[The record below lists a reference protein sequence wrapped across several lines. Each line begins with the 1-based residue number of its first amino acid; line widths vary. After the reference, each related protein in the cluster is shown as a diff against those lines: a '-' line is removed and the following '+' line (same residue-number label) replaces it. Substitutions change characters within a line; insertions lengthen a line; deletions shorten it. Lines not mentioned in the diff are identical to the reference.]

1 MLSGRTPLRHRF
13 FFILSLGTVLF
24 IFETRWTTQAIS
36 KSLSRTPEEDIWNYL
51 SSFAS
56 TSDSANYLS
65 SVDNGNLVDPFE
77 SPTVWNTS
85 QIPPGRRKIDTLDS
99 AIYNVANVS
108 GASAIFP
115 LVLTVSSQNTSRTTT
130 TTEEPSPGRMKQ
142 PDNTFSACILVMDD
156 NHRLVEWIA
165 YHYYALNLRHLVV
178 TVDPH
183 SRTSPTAV
191 LDRWRDRMQIDEW
204 SDRTF
209 FPRINWRSANDT
221 VERRHLRHRFR
232 QAQFY
237 KGCIRRLR
245 EFNRTWTAFIDSDEY
260 LTINSRMVDNTALRM
275 QRPGHVADYF
285 HELTQQ
291 AHSDPN
297 STFAVNFGQPCVLLS
312 RTMYGSVESTDEEIR
327 RDVPDFL
334 DPARFDT
341 LRWRHRSTEDGHV
354 LAKSLI
360 DISQVHR
367 SHMEGISNAH
377 KVLVD
382 MCTSESFLAYTLPIG
397 IHHYLG
403 SWEQYSYRDDA
414 RDGGDAHSYETW
426 QRKGS
431 ALVSTDDEIR
441 PWIRGFVDMVGN
453 GTAQFLLEGAGL
465 PTNRTAKVSGS

>member
-1 MLSGRTPLRHRF
+1 
-13 FFILSLGTVLF
+13 
-24 IFETRWTTQAIS
+24 
-36 KSLSRTPEEDIWNYL
+36 
-51 SSFAS
+51 
-56 TSDSANYLS
+56 
-65 SVDNGNLVDPFE
+65 
-77 SPTVWNTS
+77 
-85 QIPPGRRKIDTLDS
+85 
-99 AIYNVANVS
+99 
-108 GASAIFP
+108 
-115 LVLTVSSQNTSRTTT
+115 VLTVSSENADNLATTKAITS
-130 TTEEPSPGRMKQ
+130 GRKEQ
-142 PDNTFSACILVMDD
+142 PDNTFSACILFMDD

-183 SRTSPTAV
+183 SRTRPTAV
-191 LDRWRDRMQIDEW
+191 LDRWRDRMYIEEW
-204 SDRTF
+204 NDRSF
-209 FPRINWRSANDT
+209 LPSNIGRSANDT
-221 VERRHLRHRFR
+221 VEQRHLKHRFR

-245 EFNRTWTAFIDSDEY
+245 EFNRSWTTFIDSDEY

-275 QRPGHVADYF
+275 QQPGHVADYF
-285 HELTQQ
+285 HELTWQ
-291 AHSDPN
+291 AHSGPN
-297 STFAVNFGQPCVLLS
+297 YTFAVNFGQSCVLLS
-312 RTMYGSVESTDEEIR
+312 RAMYGSVESTDEEIR

-360 DISQVHR
+360 DVSQVERH
-367 SHMEGISNAH
+367 HLDGKANAH
-377 KVLVD
+377 KALVE
-382 MCTSESFLAYTLPIG
+382 MCKSNSWIAYTLPIG

-441 PWIRGFVDMVGN
+441 PWIGGFVNMVGN
-453 GTAQFLLEGAGL
+453 ATALSLLEGAGL
-465 PTNRTAKVSGS
+465 PTNRTAKS

>member
-1 MLSGRTPLRHRF
+1 MATHTTRLLHQF
-13 FFILSLGTVLF
+13 LLILTLGTVSL
-24 IFETRWTTQAIS
+24 IFEIYWTTHAIIEGNAS
-36 KSLSRTPEEDIWNYL
+36 TPEKNLWKYF
-51 SSFAS
+51 SSFVS
-56 TSDSANYLS
+56 TRNAQIYISSIGFDSFA
-65 SVDNGNLVDPFE
+65 GRFT
-77 SPTVWNTS
+77 SPKPWNHS
-85 QIPPGRRKIDTLDS
+85 QFFPGRRKIDARDS
-99 AIYNVANVS
+99 AIYSFANIS
-108 GASAIFP
+108 SASAAIP
-115 LVLTVSSQNTSRTTT
+115 LVLTVSSENASSITTTKANTS
-130 TTEEPSPGRMKQ
+130 GRKEH

-183 SRTSPTAV
+183 SRTRPTAV
-191 LDRWRDRMQIDEW
+191 LDRWRDRMYIEEW
-204 SDRTF
+204 NDRSF
-209 FPRINWRSANDT
+209 LPSNIGRSANDT
-221 VERRHLRHRFR
+221 VEQRHLKHRFR

-245 EFNRTWTAFIDSDEY
+245 EFNRSWTTFIDSDEY

-275 QRPGHVADYF
+275 QQPGHVADYF
-285 HELTQQ
+285 HELTWQ
-291 AHSDPN
+291 AHSGPN
-297 STFAVNFGQPCVLLS
+297 YTFAVNFGQSCVLLS
-312 RTMYGSVESTDEEIR
+312 RAMYGSVESTDEEIR

-341 LRWRHRSTEDGHV
+341 LRWRHRSTEDDHV

-360 DISQVHR
+360 DVSQVKQH
-367 SHMEGISNAH
+367 HLDGKANAH
-377 KVLVD
+377 KALVE
-382 MCTSESFLAYTLPIG
+382 MCKSNSWIAYTLPIG

-441 PWIRGFVDMVGN
+441 PWIRGFVKMVGN
-453 GTAQFLLEGAGL
+453 GTALSLLEGAGL
-465 PTNRTAKVSGS
+465 PTNRTA